1 MKKNNLK
8 DTVKNLY
15 LFLRRTVL
23 KPMFHIKWENI
34 NNKNIGKC
42 CYIKNYVR
50 CLVYGNGK
58 TESVININ
66 DNVEVCEYTKI
77 ICVKGKL
84 TIGSNCTIGDSNTIN
99 LFDDITIGDDV
110 ITADRVSFIT
120 NEHNYD
126 NINEPIRVQ
135 GGKSKP
141 ISVSDGS
148 WIGINSTIL
157 GGGNYRKEFC
167 CWSKFSC
174 KRCISGLL
182 CNSWLPG

>member
-141 ISVSDGS
+141 ISVGDGS

-157 GGGNYRKEFC
+157 GGNYRKEFC